1 VLRWKPGWQ
10 RANAVRE
17 LLTCSTEIAEV
28 SNDWDSCEPWS
39 VSQAVSNWAKYN
51 IFPLLFMNGRI
62 VLCLSQSPPRKPF
75 IKIKTKQN
83 KHTQKLSRS
92 SLEPLGARGWENT
105 LAAQAPAITESI
117 QGAFWWSEKYEVL
130 CGRAAGRIMVT
141 HTRQKARAGLV
152 SDIVFPL
159 IEVSGPNSWKI
170 W

>member
-1 VLRWKPGWQ
+1 
-10 RANAVRE
+10 
-17 LLTCSTEIAEV
+17 
-28 SNDWDSCEPWS
+28 
-39 VSQAVSNWAKYN
+39 
-51 IFPLLFMNGRI
+51 MNGCI
-62 VLCLSQSPPRKPF
+62 VLCSSQSPLQKPF

-105 LAAQAPAITESI
+105 LAARAPAITESI

-130 CGRAAGRIMVT
+130 CRRAAGRITLT